1 MLYIGGRSSTGGP
14 VTGRPAP
21 PFTLPT
27 TSGSEVSLADYRG
40 ANVLLHSS
48 EGLGC
53 DPCFYRMAELE
64 RNADKLRAA
73 GLTVLPIV
81 TNPADQVT
89 GELRRFGIRT
99 PFLLDEDEGVSSAYG
114 VLGKG
119 MHAELPGHSFIL
131 ADGSGRIRRE
141 EEYPSMY
148 VPAGELLAALRP
160 FLA

>member
-1 MLYIGGRSSTGGP
+1 MRS
-14 VTGRPAP
+14 
-21 PFTLPT
+21 
-27 TSGSEVSLADYRG
+27 
-40 ANVLLHSS
+40 VLLPD
-48 EGLGC
+48 G
-53 DPCFYRMAELE
+53 ELE
-64 RNADKLRAA
+64 RNADQLRAA

-99 PFLLDEDEGVSSAYG
+99 PFLLDEDGGVSSAYG

-148 VPAGELLAALRP
+148 VPAGELLAALPP